1 MVLGYDGSE
10 QARDALALARLFA
23 AGKERSIVVTY
34 VLPRGQP
41 FDARTREYIKD
52 IQARNHAVLDPA
64 MAELEGFRAEPRPI
78 ESSSPARGLHEV
90 ADEEGASLVV
100 IGSTHRGPVGRV
112 VLGSV
117 GEILL
122 AGTPAAVA
130 VAPKGFAANVAGA
143 VKTVSVGFNRA
154 AEGLAAV
161 RTAAGLAATL
171 GAKLRAIAVDE
182 GFAHVRHSRTSR
194 ETSKRPLEEELD
206 AALADAGA
214 PDAECVLLKGGA
226 AAHLADASA
235 GSDLLVIGSRS
246 YGPLHHTLLGSVS
259 AKLMRSSPVPLLV
272 LPRGGGE

>member
-23 AGKERSIVVTY
+23 AGNERSIVVTY
-34 VLPRGQP
+34 VLPQGQP

-64 MAELEGFRAEPRPI
+64 MAELEGLKAEARPI

-130 VAPKGFAANVAGA
+130 VAPKGFAGNVAGA

-161 RTAAGLAATL
+161 RTAAGLASAL

-182 GFAHVRHSRTSR
+182 GFVHVRHSRASR
-194 ETSKRPLEEELD
+194 ETSKHALEDELET
-206 AALADAGA
+206 ALAAAQA
-214 PDAECVLLKGGA
+214 PDVERVLLKGGA
-226 AAHLADASA
+226 ASSIAEACA